1 MFPFFKRKGVNFSDG
16 EKSLILQAVKQAE
29 LRTSGEIRVFV
40 ESRCRFL
47 NPLDRAVEVFHEL
60 KMEATE
66 KRNAVLV
73 YVALKD
79 KQLAILGDAGIHVQV
94 GDEFWNERVAQM
106 IAEFNGA
113 NYIKG
118 ISDCV
123 LKIGE
128 ALSTHFP
135 YDGAKDQN
143 ELSDEIVFGR

>member
-1 MFPFFKRKGVNFSDG
+1 MFPFFKKKGLNFSDS

-29 LRTSGEIRVFV
+29 QRTSGEIRVFV

-47 NPLDRAVEVFHEL
+47 NPLDRAVEVFHQL
-60 KMEATE
+60 KMGATE

-79 KQLAILGDAGIHVQV
+79 KQLAILGDAGIHEQV
-94 GDEFWNERVAQM
+94 GDQFWNERVAQM
-106 IAEFNGA
+106 LAEFNGS

-128 ALSTHFP
+128 ALATHFP
-135 YDGAKDQN
+135 YDGKSDKN

>member
-1 MFPFFKRKGVNFSDG
+1 VFPFFKRKGVNFSDD
-16 EKSLILQAVKQAE
+16 EKSLIVQAVKQAE
-29 LRTSGEIRVFV
+29 HRTSGEIRVFV

-79 KQLAILGDAGIHVQV
+79 KQLAILGDAGIHEQV

-106 IAEFNGA
+106 IDEFNGT

-128 ALSTHFP
+128 ALAIHFP
-135 YDGAKDQN
+135 YDGAIDQN